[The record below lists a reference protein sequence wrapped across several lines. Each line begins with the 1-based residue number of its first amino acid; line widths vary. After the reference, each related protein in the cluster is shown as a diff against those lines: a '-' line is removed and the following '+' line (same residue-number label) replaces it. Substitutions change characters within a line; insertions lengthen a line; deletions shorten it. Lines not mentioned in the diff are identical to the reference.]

1 MVSSSTTS
9 PNVKKTKSIYQYKFN
24 SIKLSAL
31 ESNLK
36 ELAEEDVSTVS
47 LDEKKDTE
55 STFASTQGSPDNP
68 MNVSLISEMFVKHY
82 AEAKPTC
89 FLKTKVKT
97 FEQHTMLLS
106 QSEIKFVP
114 MDGSPDKVF
123 QLSGTHIKQGLSERD
138 PETQLL
144 LYSMKLALTKN
155 RSCYVYF
162 ESKAQRGEQI
172 NKLLTALGFAS
183 QIEQYEIKEE
193 PIHSNSICS
202 VKLAEHKVTG
212 MVSAIKIINKEAF
225 YQSCEIQKL
234 QEANILAQCRHPNII
249 KLIEYFS
256 TKKEI
261 FIITEYQE
269 GGDALQ
275 YLTKRKQVP
284 ESRVRSIARD
294 ITEGLKYLHS
304 KGIVHRDIKLENIML
319 SNESDLGIARIAD
332 FGFATRMANEEP
344 I

>member
-162 ESKAQRGEQI
+162 ESKA
-172 NKLLTALGFAS
+172 
-183 QIEQYEIKEE
+183 
-193 PIHSNSICS
+193 
-202 VKLAEHKVTG
+202 
-212 MVSAIKIINKEAF
+212 
-225 YQSCEIQKL
+225 
-234 QEANILAQCRHPNII
+234 
-249 KLIEYFS
+249 
-256 TKKEI
+256 
-261 FIITEYQE
+261 
-269 GGDALQ
+269 
-275 YLTKRKQVP
+275 
-284 ESRVRSIARD
+284 
-294 ITEGLKYLHS
+294 
-304 KGIVHRDIKLENIML
+304 
-319 SNESDLGIARIAD
+319 
-332 FGFATRMANEEP
+332 
-344 I
+344 

>member
-1 MVSSSTTS
+1 
-9 PNVKKTKSIYQYKFN
+9 
-24 SIKLSAL
+24 
-31 ESNLK
+31 
-36 ELAEEDVSTVS
+36 
-47 LDEKKDTE
+47 
-55 STFASTQGSPDNP
+55 
-68 MNVSLISEMFVKHY
+68 MNVSLINEMFVKHY
-82 AEAKPTC
+82 AEAKPSC
-89 FLKTKVKT
+89 FLKTKMKT
-97 FEQHTMLLS
+97 FEKHTMLLG

-114 MDGSPDKVF
+114 VDGTMDKVY
-123 QLSGTHIKQGLSERD
+123 QLFGTHIKQGLSERD
-138 PETQLL
+138 PETGMLL
-144 LYSMKLALTKN
+144 FSMKLALTNN

-183 QIEQYEIKEE
+183 QVEQYDIKEE

-212 MVSAIKIINKEAF
+212 MISAIKIINKEAF

-261 FIITEYQE
+261 YIITEYQE

-275 YLTKRKQVP
+275 YVTKFPKIN
-284 ESRVRSIARD
+284 ESRVKSIARD

-319 SNESDLGIARIAD
+319 SDASDQGIARIAD
-332 FGFATRMANEEP
+332 FGFATRIASEEP
-344 I
+344 IQTTSLGTLGYMAPEVCMQ

>member
-1 MVSSSTTS
+1 
-9 PNVKKTKSIYQYKFN
+9 
-24 SIKLSAL
+24 
-31 ESNLK
+31 
-36 ELAEEDVSTVS
+36 
-47 LDEKKDTE
+47 
-55 STFASTQGSPDNP
+55 

-138 PETQLL
+138 PESQLL

-261 FIITEYQE
+261 FIITEY
-269 GGDALQ
+269 
-275 YLTKRKQVP
+275 
-284 ESRVRSIARD
+284 
-294 ITEGLKYLHS
+294 
-304 KGIVHRDIKLENIML
+304 
-319 SNESDLGIARIAD
+319 
-332 FGFATRMANEEP
+332 
-344 I
+344 